1 MAVTP
6 TANWPNR
13 RAPGVCADRSAHARE
28 ARGPYGGV
36 HWREWLSE
44 LVGTAV
50 LFGVGF
56 SVVAALLSPRS
67 PISASVAPIRFLL
80 VGLNFGVLSALLALS
95 PLGRR
100 SGAHLNPA
108 VTLAFWLRGDVHRHD
123 LTGYLVAQFVGA
135 LLGTLVFDIALGS
148 WATSIGHART
158 SPAPVGAPAGVAI
171 EAGLTATL
179 LVVFVALANMRTV
192 RWTPT
197 FVAGVL
203 TLVIWVGSPP
213 TGASLN
219 PARSLAPAL
228 IERDATH
235 LWVYFAGPA
244 IGAVLAVGAVRLL
257 MPERHVLSAKLFDD
271 RRYPS
276 TMRCRLPSVPPK

>member
-1 MAVTP
+1 MRTSTP
-6 TANWPNR
+6 P
-13 RAPGVCADRSAHARE
+13 
-28 ARGPYGGV
+28 
-36 HWREWLSE
+36 
-44 LVGTAV
+44 
-50 LFGVGF
+50 
-56 SVVAALLSPRS
+56 SPW
-67 PISASVAPIRFLL
+67 
-80 VGLNFGVLSALLALS
+80 
-95 PLGRR
+95 R
-100 SGAHLNPA
+100 SGFGATSIA
-108 VTLAFWLRGDVHRHD
+108 T
-123 LTGYLVAQFVGA
+123 TYLVAQFVGA

-179 LVVFVALANMRTV
+179 LVVVFVALANMRTV